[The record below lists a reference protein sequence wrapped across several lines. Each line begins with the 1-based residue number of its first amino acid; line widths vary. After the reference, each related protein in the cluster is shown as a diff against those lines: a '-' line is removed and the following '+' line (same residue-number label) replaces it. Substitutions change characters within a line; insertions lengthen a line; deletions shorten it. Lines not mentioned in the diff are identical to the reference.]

1 MTNRTQTMIE
11 LTINGR
17 SLQAEADETILQCAL
32 RNGIEIPHLCNHPSL
47 PPYGACRICMVEV
60 EGMRG
65 HPTSCTT
72 TVAPGMVVNTDTPA
86 LKELR
91 RNILGLM
98 MLEHP
103 SACLLCDRRDL
114 CEDFRPEA
122 EKVGRTTGCHTCNN
136 KEVCEVRILSEDLG
150 FCELP
155 VPPLYHHRPI
165 ERSDPF
171 IDRDLNLCILCGRCV
186 RVCKHQHGTSIIDFV
201 GRGSVSRIGEAFG
214 RTLLEADC
222 RFCGSCVDVC
232 PTGSLADRYA
242 KWFGK
247 AQDCL
252 ETTCMLCDEG
262 CALTV
267 GVEHGKAVMAQAVD
281 EDKPLCVLGR
291 FAVAPFMN
299 GVDRL
304 SVPQIRVES
313 VLREVSWDM
322 ALVEAAELLK
332 PFKGDSFALVFDPA
346 VPEEDRFYFKLF
358 AEKVMENG
366 HCIEAQKDEKGKV
379 RATLP
384 ESVKA
389 AWLLGNM
396 ISLDEASKLELL
408 MLQDAYPS
416 PLMDKAAVVFPA
428 ALFTEVSGTWV
439 DASGTARPLHAV
451 TTPPGQARADRQIFM
466 DLAAVMEDASL
477 KDATASLA
485 ESLEALGEVILQ
497 RRRES
502 IAPAAADP
510 RKKQEWFRGH
520 ELSKLVGGLACLTAE
535 APEPEP
541 VEESVEPLVIPTPA
555 ENFQVVQK
563 REIAP
568 NNHEI
573 VFYAPAAAKKALAGQ
588 FVIVMADEKSERV
601 PYTLCDW
608 DREKGTITLIVQE
621 KGQSSRK
628 LALMKVGDRAAHIV
642 GPLGTP
648 LEMKNYGTVALLGGC
663 YGIGAHIANAKAL
676 KEAGNTVVIMIEAR
690 SHYLHYYLEEL
701 AAVADELIVTTI
713 DGSNGIKGHAIDA
726 LLRRLDGGG
735 IIDHAITVGCPFM
748 MKVAALETRDRNLP
762 MMAALNPI
770 MLDGTGMCGACR
782 VTVNDETKF
791 ACVDGPFFDAHAI
804 DWDEL
809 RDRRNAYSD
818 AELNALLST
827 EPVAH
832 GHHHAGA
839 GCGCGRS

>member
-1 MTNRTQTMIE
+1 MNDRTQTMIE

-17 SLQAEADETILQCAL
+17 KIQAEPDESILQCAL

-65 HPTSCTT
+65 YPTSCTT
-72 TVAPGMVVNTDTPA
+72 PVAPGMEVKTDTPA
-86 LKELR
+86 LQELR

-103 SACLLCDRRDL
+103 SACLLCGRRDL
-114 CEDFRPEA
+114 CDEFRPQA

-136 KEVCEVRILSEDLG
+136 KDMCEVRTLSEDLG

-242 KWFGK
+242 KWFGQV
-247 AQDCL
+247 QDCC
-252 ETTCMLCDEG
+252 ETSCIFCDEG
-262 CALTV
+262 CAITV
-267 GVEHGKAVMAQAVD
+267 GIDQGKAVMAQAVD

-299 GVDRL
+299 GADRL
-304 SVPQIRVES
+304 TVPKIRVES
-313 VLREVSWDM
+313 VLREVSWQM
-322 ALVEAAELLK
+322 ALTEAAELLK
-332 PFKGDSFALVFDPA
+332 PFKGESFALVFDPA
-346 VPEEDRFYFKLF
+346 VPEEDRFYFKIF
-358 AEKVMENG
+358 AEKVMG
-366 HCIEAQKDEKGKV
+366 TSHCIAADKDAKGRLAVK
-379 RATLP
+379 LP
-384 ESVKA
+384 EDVKA
-389 AWLLGNM
+389 AWLLGDM
-396 ISLDEASKLELL
+396 ISAEEAEKLELL
-408 MLQDAYPS
+408 ILQDAYPS
-416 PLMDKAAVVFPA
+416 HLMDKAAVVFPA
-428 ALFTEVSGTWV
+428 ALFTEVSGTWI
-439 DASGTARPLHAV
+439 DGSGKARPLHAV
-451 TTPPGQARADRQIFM
+451 TTPPGQARPDRQIFM
-466 DLAAVMEDASL
+466 DLAAAVNDSSLDDA
-477 KDATASLA
+477 APALA
-485 ESLEALGEVILQ
+485 EELKAFGEAVLQ
-497 RRRES
+497 RRRDT
-502 IAPAAADP
+502 IPPAASDP
-510 RKKQEWFRGH
+510 SLKKEWFRGH

-541 VEESVEPLVIPTPA
+541 VEIIDEPQVISTPA

-573 VFYAPAAAKKALAGQ
+573 VFYVPAVAKKAMAGQ
-588 FVIVMADEKSERV
+588 FVIVMADEQSERV

-608 DREKGTITLIVQE
+608 DREAGTITLIVQE

-628 LALMKVGDRAAHIV
+628 LALMKAGDIAAYIV
-642 GPLGTP
+642 GPQGTP
-648 LEMKNYGTVALLGGC
+648 LEIKIYGTVALLGGC
-663 YGIGAHIANAKAL
+663 YGIGVHIANAKAL

-726 LLRRLDGGG
+726 LLRRLDGGD
-735 IIDHAITVGCPFM
+735 IIDRAITVGCPFM
-748 MKVAALETRDRNLP
+748 MKVAALETQDRDLP

-782 VTVNDETKF
+782 VTVNGETKF
-791 ACVDGPFFDAHAI
+791 ACVDGPFFDAHTI

-818 AELNALLST
+818 AELNSLLST

-832 GHHHAGA
+832 AHHHTGG